1 MAFTTSK
8 GFFEPT
14 VIFFR
19 LANSPGIFQTIIN
32 KILQNLINTGEVTS
46 FIDDIIMGT
55 EEEEHDEV
63 VEKVVKMLVEN
74 NLYVKPKKS
83 KWKVREVK
91 FLGVVIKPEEIKIEE
106 EKTGQLQKELRTYR
120 NLWDLPTTISSLSK
134 ILQ

>member
-1 MAFTTSK
+1 VAFTTSK

-14 VIFFR
+14 VMFFR

-83 KWKVREVK
+83 K
-91 FLGVVIKPEEIKIEE
+91 
-106 EKTGQLQKELRTYR
+106 
-120 NLWDLPTTISSLSK
+120 
-134 ILQ
+134 